1 MLNDIILWAVR
12 VASHLAFDA
21 GFPLECNDLIAL
33 AGGVCFA

>member
-1 MLNDIILWAVR
+1 MLDLIGWVVR

-21 GFPLECNDLIAL
+21 GFPLHCTDLIAY